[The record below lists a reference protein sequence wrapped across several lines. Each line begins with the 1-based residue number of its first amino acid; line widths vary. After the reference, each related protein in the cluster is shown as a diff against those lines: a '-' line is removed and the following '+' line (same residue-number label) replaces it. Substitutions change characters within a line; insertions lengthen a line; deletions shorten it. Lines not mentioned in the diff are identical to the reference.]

1 MKIAIAAEG
10 SDLQAQVGH
19 RLGTSQYLIIVD
31 LSSMAFEAVPNPGSG
46 GQKGAGI
53 QAVVLAISKGV
64 HAVLTGSCSPTVR
77 RHLENEGIAVVTGI
91 SGTVREAAHNYRSSE
106 SESLTADEV
115 AARSP
120 SALIDRVALGEAIRK
135 SARQFGSILP
145 ILASVLL
152 LVGFFDAFVTKDILL
167 AVFSGHL
174 ALDTVWGAC
183 FGSILAGNP
192 INSYVIG
199 DSLTS
204 FDVSMF
210 AVTALILTWVTVGWV
225 QLPAEI
231 EALGIRFAVSRN
243 ILCFVLSL
251 PTAMITVVILHL
263 IEGWLS

>member
-10 SDLQAQVGH
+10 ADLQAQVGH
-19 RLGTSQYLIIVD
+19 RFGASQYLIIVD
-31 LSSMAFEAVPNPGSG
+31 LSSMAFEAVPNPGAG
-46 GQKGAGI
+46 GQRGAGI
-53 QAVVLAISKGV
+53 QAVVLVISKEV
-64 HAVLTGSCSPTVR
+64 QAVLTGYYSPAVR

-91 SGTVREAAHNYRSSE
+91 SGKVGEAAHDYKRSQSE
-106 SESLTADEV
+106 HPTAAE
-115 AARSP
+115 AGAGAP
-120 SALIDRVALGEAIRK
+120 SARIDKAALGEAIRK

-145 ILASVLL
+145 ILVSVVL
-152 LVGFFDAFVTKDILL
+152 LVGLFDAFVTKDMLL

-199 DSLTS
+199 DSLAS

-231 EALGIRFAVSRN
+231 EALGRRFAVSRN

-251 PTAMITVVILHL
+251 PTAMITVGTLHF